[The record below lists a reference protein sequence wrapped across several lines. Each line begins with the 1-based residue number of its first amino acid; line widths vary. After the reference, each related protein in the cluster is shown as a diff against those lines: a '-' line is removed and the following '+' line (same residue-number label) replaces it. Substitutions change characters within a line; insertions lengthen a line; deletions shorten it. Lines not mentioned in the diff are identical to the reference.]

1 MKTNHEILLRFPV
14 KNLFFKE
21 KTVDWYWLLGAVTL
35 LSAFT
40 IGFYGNYLFSG
51 IIVLG
56 GFLLGFVG
64 SKDVPEHFC
73 EISEG
78 GISIENIFY
87 SYEDIS
93 SFYIFTEGEQKRFK
107 LLLQL
112 KRTIHPFLSVSV
124 ASLKE
129 EEIDILENFLKGK
142 LPEKKRHPTLSD
154 FVGEIIGF

>member
-1 MKTNHEILLRFPV
+1 MKTSHEILLRFPV

-35 LSAFT
+35 LAAFT
-40 IGFYGNYLFSG
+40 VGFYGNYLFSG

-78 GISIENIFY
+78 GISIEGIFY

-93 SFYIFTEGEQKRFK
+93 SFYVFTEGEQKRFK

-129 EEIDILENFLKGK
+129 EEIDLLQNFLKGK

-154 FVGEIIGF
+154 FVSEVIGF

>member
-21 KTVDWYWLLGAVTL
+21 KTVDWYWLLGAVTI
-35 LSAFT
+35 LSSFLV
-40 IGFYGNYLFSG
+40 GFYGNYLFSG
-51 IIVLG
+51 IILLG

-64 SKDVPEHFC
+64 SKDVKDHFC

-87 SYEDIS
+87 SYEDIF

-112 KRTIHPFLSVSV
+112 KRTIHPFLSISI

-129 EEIDILENFLKGK
+129 EEIEILHNFLKGK

-154 FVGEIIGF
+154 FVSEVIGF

>member
-1 MKTNHEILLRFPV
+1 MKTSHEILLRFPV

-35 LSAFT
+35 LAAFT
-40 IGFYGNYLFSG
+40 VGFYGNYLFSG

-64 SKDVPEHFC
+64 SKDTKDHVC

-78 GISIENIFY
+78 GISLEGIFY

-129 EEIDILENFLKGK
+129 EEIDLLQNFLKGK

-154 FVGEIIGF
+154 FVSEVIGF